1 LTKKLHKNQYFL
13 KSDRLKLVEITD
25 NDLEDIHSLHSLPE
39 VDEFNTLGIPGDL
52 RETKEF
58 MQPIIKD
65 RLSEKRKHICWSV
78 REINQD
84 KFLGLAGLV
93 ISADRFKMA
102 EIYFKLLPGFWGKGY
117 ATELANRI
125 FQFGFSD
132 LDLHRIEAGVATEN
146 AKSIR
151 VLEKLGMTREGIRRK
166 ILPIRGE
173 WKDNFHYAI
182 LDEEFNIL

>member
-1 LTKKLHKNQYFL
+1 MKNLEKNYYNI
-13 KSDRLKLVEITD
+13 KSDRLKLVEIAI
-25 NDLEDIHSLHSLPE
+25 NDLEEIHYLHSKAE
-39 VDEFNTLGIPGDL
+39 VDEFNTLGIPGNL

-65 RLSEKRKHICWSV
+65 QLSEKRKHICWTV
-78 REINQD
+78 REINKGD
-84 KFLGLAGLV
+84 FIGLAGLV
-93 ISADRFKMA
+93 LSADRFKMA
-102 EIYFKLLPGFWGKGY
+102 EIYFKLLPSFWGEGY
-117 ATELANRI
+117 ATELATRI
-125 FQFGFSD
+125 FRFGFEK

-146 AKSIR
+146 NKSIR

-182 LDEEFNIL
+182 LDEEFKNS